1 MATPLTEGTP
11 WRVIGAFTVPLVLGN
26 IIQQAYQLAD
36 TIVVGRFLGVLPLAS
51 VGATGVLLFLVIG
64 FSFGVTSG
72 LTIPLSQAYGAQD
85 QVAVRRSV
93 AAGTLVSVALTVILT
108 VIGTVLLKPLL
119 LLLRTP
125 AEIMDDAVSYGL
137 VFFSVTFAIVAF
149 NYLSA
154 IIRAVGDSRTPLV
167 FLAIASALNIVL
179 DVVLI
184 AGLGMGVE
192 GAAYATAVA
201 EVISALLCLWWIRI
215 RFPVFHLR
223 RQDWRVTRAELRHHL
238 RMGLPLGF
246 NMSII
251 AIGVVAVQLRLNGLG
266 SEAIAAFTTAIRI
279 DGLANSTLSSIG
291 LAVSTYA
298 AQNFGARRVDRVRVG
313 VRQGNVLAVVTSL
326 VLALLLVPT
335 AVPLSRVF
343 VGDGSEQV
351 VSLSAQAVIMFS
363 LTYWILGI
371 LYVLRGVLQGL
382 GKMRAPFYSGLA
394 ELVMRVV
401 VAIWLGDVLGYLGVC
416 ASEPLAWVGAVA
428 LLVPAYRRTRR
439 RLLDVDPPGE
449 RAARPATA

>member
-1 MATPLTEGTP
+1 MPTQLTEGTP

-64 FSFGVTSG
+64 FSFGMTSG

-85 QVAVRRSV
+85 EQAVRRSV
-93 AAGTLVSVALTVILT
+93 AAGTLVSVALTVVLT
-108 VIGTVLLKPLL
+108 VVGTVLLRPLL
-119 LLLRTP
+119 LALHTP
-125 AEIMDDAVSYGL
+125 AELMDDAMGYGM
-137 VFFSVTFAIVAF
+137 VCFATSFAIVAF

-179 DVVLI
+179 DVALI
-184 AGLGMGVE
+184 AWFGMGVE

-201 EVISALLCLWWIRI
+201 EAISALLCLWWIHR

-223 RQDWRVTRAELRHHL
+223 REDWRVTRAELRHHL
-238 RMGLPLGF
+238 KMGLPLGF

-251 AIGVVAVQLRLNGLG
+251 AIGVVAVQLRLNELG

-298 AQNFGARRVDRVRVG
+298 AQNFGARRVDRVRAG
-313 VRQGNVLAVVTSL
+313 VTQGGLLGVVTSL
-326 VLALLLVPT
+326 ALALVLVPT
-335 AVPLSRVF
+335 AAPLSRVF

-363 LTYWILGI
+363 LTYWLLAV
-371 LYVLRGVLQGL
+371 LYVLRGTLQGL
-382 GKMRAPFYSGLA
+382 GKMRAPFYSGVA

-401 VAIWLGDVLGYLGVC
+401 VAIWLGGVFGYLGVC

-428 LLVPAYRRTRR
+428 LLVPAYLRTRR
-439 RLLDVDPPGE
+439 RLLDDE
-449 RAARPATA
+449 AHSARSGGGTA

>member
-64 FSFGVTSG
+64 FSFGMTSG
-72 LTIPLSQAYGAQD
+72 LTIPLSQAYGAGD

-93 AAGTLVSVALTVILT
+93 AAGTLVSLALTVVLT

-125 AEIMDDAVSYGL
+125 AEIMDDAMSYGL
-137 VFFSVTFAIVAF
+137 VCFATSFAIVAF
-149 NYLSA
+149 NYLSSV
-154 IIRAVGDSRTPLV
+154 IRAVGDSRTPLV

-179 DVVLI
+179 DVALI
-184 AGLGMGVE
+184 AWLGMGVE
-192 GAAYATAVA
+192 GAAWATAVA

-223 RQDWRVTRAELRHHL
+223 RQDWKVTRAELCHHL

-298 AQNFGARRVDRVRVG
+298 AQNFGARRLDRVRAG

-343 VGDGSEQV
+343 VGDSSEQV

-363 LTYWILGI
+363 LTYWVLGI

-382 GKMRAPFYSGLA
+382 GKMRAPFYSGVA

-401 VAIWLGDVLGYLGVC
+401 GAIWLGDVLGYLGVC

-428 LLVPAYRRTRR
+428 LLIPAYRRTRR
-439 RLLDVDPPGE
+439 RLLDIDPPG
-449 RAARPATA
+449 AQTTRPAAA

>member
-1 MATPLTEGTP
+1 
-11 WRVIGAFTVPLVLGN
+11 
-26 IIQQAYQLAD
+26 
-36 TIVVGRFLGVLPLAS
+36 
-51 VGATGVLLFLVIG
+51 
-64 FSFGVTSG
+64 
-72 LTIPLSQAYGAQD
+72 
-85 QVAVRRSV
+85 
-93 AAGTLVSVALTVILT
+93 
-108 VIGTVLLKPLL
+108 
-119 LLLRTP
+119 
-125 AEIMDDAVSYGL
+125 
-137 VFFSVTFAIVAF
+137 
-149 NYLSA
+149 
-154 IIRAVGDSRTPLV
+154 
-167 FLAIASALNIVL
+167 
-179 DVVLI
+179 
-184 AGLGMGVE
+184 
-192 GAAYATAVA
+192 
-201 EVISALLCLWWIRI
+201 
-215 RFPVFHLR
+215 
-223 RQDWRVTRAELRHHL
+223 
-238 RMGLPLGF
+238 MGLPLGF

-394 ELVMRVV
+394 ELVMRIV